1 MVAKL
6 LPLLKI
12 STISYPFR
20 NKVIIR
26 EGFSLKPVDAGMN
39 KITRQIQPKTVAMF
53 PRFSNRKGAM

>member
-12 STISYPFR
+12 GTISYPFR
-20 NKVIIR
+20 NKITIG

-39 KITRQIQPKTVAMF
+39 KITRQI
-53 PRFSNRKGAM
+53 GII